1 MENLRLSSSPHIL
14 SSHGTGGVM
23 GAVMLALLPATVAAC
38 IFFGLYSLLIVAV
51 SIAAAVATEA
61 IIQKLTKK
69 KVTIG
74 DLSAALTGLLLALN
88 LPPTVP
94 LWIPVIGSAF
104 AIGIAKQVFGGL
116 GYNFINPALAA
127 RAMLQVSWPAL
138 MSASTAWIFP
148 GSVDT
153 VASATPLALIKGT
166 EAAAG
171 AAPSYMNLF
180 LGNVGGSL
188 GETSALALLIGGI
201 FLMVIKVIS
210 WRIPVTFIGTV
221 ALFTWIAGPQGLFTG
236 DALYHILAG
245 GLFIGAFYM
254 ATDYATSPV
263 LPASQIIFGIGCGL
277 LTSIIRLFGGYPEGV
292 CYSILLMNLAAPLL
306 ERAFKKRIYG
316 EVAKS

>member
-1 MENLRLSSSPHIL
+1 
-14 SSHGTGGVM
+14 M

-38 IFFGLYSLLIVAV
+38 IFFGLYSLLIIAV

-61 IIQKLTKK
+61 IIQILTKK
-69 KVTIG
+69 KVTVG

-94 LWIPVIGSAF
+94 LWLPVIGSVF

-116 GYNFINPALAA
+116 GHNFINPALAA
-127 RAMLQVSWPAL
+127 RALLQVSWPAF
-138 MSASTAWIFP
+138 MTASTAWIFP
-148 GSVDT
+148 GGVDT
-153 VASATPLALIKGT
+153 VASATPLALIKTGA

-171 AAPSYMNLF
+171 TPPTYMSLF

-236 DALYHILAG
+236 NALYHILAG

-254 ATDYATSPV
+254 ATDYVTSPV
-263 LPASQIIFGIGCGL
+263 TPAAQIVFGIGCGL

>member
-1 MENLRLSSSPHIL
+1 
-14 SSHGTGGVM
+14 M